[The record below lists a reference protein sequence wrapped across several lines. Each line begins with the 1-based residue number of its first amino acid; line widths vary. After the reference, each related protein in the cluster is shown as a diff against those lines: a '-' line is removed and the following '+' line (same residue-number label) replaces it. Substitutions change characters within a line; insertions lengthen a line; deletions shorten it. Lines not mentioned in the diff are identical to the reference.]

1 MMGEA
6 GPGGIFGRWW
16 WGSLGMGPSL
26 PGGLNLTVSP
36 HPVPGVL
43 PPQVSRVLRP
53 GGCFISI
60 TFAQPHFRKPHYAQ
74 EAFGWSLRH
83 AACGDGD
90 AAAFHYFLYIMRKG
104 QPLDPPDLALG
115 RRLHQPPPPP
125 APPPPLAPPDDDE
138 DYLLAIQL

>member
-1 MMGEA
+1 MSPI
-6 GPGGIFGRWW
+6 PGF
-16 WGSLGMGPSL
+16 LL
-26 PGGLNLTVSP
+26 
-36 HPVPGVL
+36 
-43 PPQVSRVLRP
+43 PQVSRVLRP

-83 AACGDGD
+83 ATCGDTGD
-90 AAAFHYFLYIMRKG
+90 TGAFHYFLYVMRKG
-104 QPLDPPDLALG
+104 QPLDAPDLALG

-125 APPPPLAPPDDDE
+125 ALPPPPAPPDDDE